1 MKPTFWYR
9 VDRFARDLTPF
20 ALTFI
25 LLVTNAIPFHI
36 PGFAQVAPLLPLIG
50 IYFWAVYRPDLMP
63 AAAVF
68 LIGILHDFLAGL
80 PVGVSALIFLAV
92 LGAALAQ
99 RSFFFGKSFVIVWI
113 GFIFVAAGAL
123 TLEWLLLSVISG
135 EVIQVR
141 AALYQFGLTISFFPV
156 LAWIFTRWQQ
166 TFLQI
171 E

>member
-1 MKPTFWYR
+1 MKPSFWHR
-9 VDRFARDLTPF
+9 IDKFARDLTPF

-25 LLVTNAIPFHI
+25 LLVINAIPFHI

-80 PVGVSALIFLAV
+80 PVGISALIFLMV

-123 TLEWLLLSVISG
+123 TLEWLLLSVVSS
-135 EVIQVR
+135 ELIQAR
-141 AALYQFGLTISFFPV
+141 TALYQFGLTVAFFPV
-156 LAWIFTRWQQ
+156 LARMFTRWQQ
-166 TFLQI
+166 AFLQV